1 MGQHREV
8 ERDKS
13 NGNLVMIIC
22 VIAIILLLVGTA
34 SFISSHQTNAVTTE
48 TMQDVG
54 RNSSQSREIT
64 NPEPKWFEVGRHVNG
79 DTYFIDLISLK
90 KNGDDIY
97 SWELTNYSVP
107 SKVGSRSALLY
118 FESKCNTPKKR
129 RILSATFYK
138 GLMGAGEIN
147 SLVQEQGW
155 EYPVPGSINDMVM
168 AFICSK

>member
-1 MGQHREV
+1 VDGQESKY
-8 ERDKS
+8 RDYSFGKTRFFFF
-13 NGNLVMIIC
+13 V
-22 VIAIILLLVGTA
+22 VILILLLIGMQGTSLADSRDA
-34 SFISSHQTNAVTTE
+34 STKLNE
-48 TMQDVG
+48 D
-54 RNSSQSREIT
+54 RNSF

>member
-1 MGQHREV
+1 MLDQHREV

-13 NGNLVMIIC
+13 NGSLVMIIC
-22 VIAIILLLVGTA
+22 VIAIILLAVGTA
-34 SFISSHQTNAVTTE
+34 SFISSHQPKGVTTE
-48 TMQDVG
+48 TMQDDG
-54 RNSSQSREIT
+54 SNSF
-64 NPEPKWFEVGRHVNG
+64 NLEPKWFEVGRHVNG